1 MMKKLIA
8 IFTVLVTV
16 FLFACNSAVNEETT
30 AGSAEE
36 STLPPEVTTIESLTL
51 ETLDPARVMT
61 VYFSHGDPVESAAEY
76 IAEYTE
82 GELLKIETVAVY
94 PEDEAELVKKA
105 AQDHR
110 NNVRPALKNAPASL
124 REYDVIF
131 ICFPE
136 WDNTMP
142 MAVFT
147 FIEDY
152 DMRDKIVIP
161 VIYGDSAALQN
172 ATRDINT
179 LVPGMLVAGG
189 YNLKNDV
196 ISEKAQFDAWLEST
210 LYG

>member
-1 MMKKLIA
+1 MKKLIA
-8 IFTVLVTV
+8 IFTVLLTV
-16 FLFACNSAVNEETT
+16 FLFACNTAENEETSSGIT
-30 AGSAEE
+30 ED
-36 STLPPEVTTIESLTL
+36 STLPPEVTTVESLTL
-51 ETLDPARVMT
+51 ETLEPARVIT
-61 VYFSHGDPVESAAEY
+61 VYFSHGDPVEAAAEY

-94 PEDEAELVKKA
+94 PENEAELARRA
-105 AQDHR
+105 AEDHR
-110 NNVRPALKNAPASL
+110 NNVRPALKNAPQRLS
-124 REYDVIF
+124 EYDIIF
-131 ICFPE
+131 LCFPE

-142 MAVFT
+142 MAMFT

-152 DMRDKIVIP
+152 DMRDKVVIP

-189 YNLKNDV
+189 YSIKTDV
-196 ISEKAQFDAWLEST
+196 VSEKAQFDEWLDGT